1 MNPGPTASQK
11 VVRHFIACARVL
23 ISATRSLNPTQ
34 IEIEM
39 WLSNQNDMIIG
50 KVKIKNNST
59 YPKDKV
65 LHTSSGI

>member
-34 IEIEM
+34 IETEM
-39 WLSNQNDMIIG
+39 WYQIRMTCLL
-50 KVKIKNNST
+50 VNS
-59 YPKDKV
+59 K
-65 LHTSSGI
+65 